1 MYTIQCINMRSLYE
15 SILDDEDVLMN
26 DVKKSIN
33 DPFEIIYNLFINNA
47 DVKDI
52 QEIIDGGILNKFIEK
67 KLFLNLNDLEIR
79 VVKRQLSSKIKITV
93 KDQYDPVCCILY
105 FPDYPDEL
113 TIHIFTKEYMEFEKA
128 YWLKTKFFNQL
139 SKVRHNIRK
148 EGFTK
153 TYKRIDKQ
161 YSAFI
166 RKMR

>member
-1 MYTIQCINMRSLYE
+1 MYTIQCINMRTLYE
-15 SILDDEDVLMN
+15 SILDDEDVLIN
-26 DVKKSIN
+26 DVKKSID
-33 DPFEIIYNLFINNA
+33 DPFEIIYNLFINNT

-52 QEIIDGGILNKFIEK
+52 QEVIDSGILNKFIEK
-67 KLFLNLNDLEIR
+67 KLFLNLNDLKIR
-79 VVKRQLSSKIKITV
+79 VVENPLVSKIKITV
-93 KDQYDPVCCILY
+93 KDQYDPVCYILY
-105 FPDYPDEL
+105 FSDYPDEL
-113 TIHIFTKEYMEFEKA
+113 TIHIFTKEYMESEKA

-139 SKVRHNIRK
+139 SKVRSNIRK

>member
-1 MYTIQCINMRSLYE
+1 MRSLYE